1 MEKQELKEAIFN
13 ELDPHISTI
22 DPGFNLKESIDFYFK
37 IIDQD
42 LSNYT
47 KNDVS
52 GLGRQIYPALTSY
65 YIEGK
70 INDESMQQIT
80 TFNLKYESYVKKTYY
95 LLLESG
101 LITSENTVNEE
112 DLKANG
118 PFLSAINNLY
128 PLFKDNN
135 DAQTSDITEAKLDLN
150 KKPVLYCN
158 SQGIPQY
165 ERLYSKSLTFDA
177 YRDVNDKQ
185 LIEKYR
191 GKLLLSFIRAGI
203 LKNEESHQAKSF
215 NKQQFA
221 QNLQSTLIA
230 ELFITSYVMEKLS
243 IALVVAYSEKRDYS
257 EYIDNVMNMT
267 KTSNELFVSLNL
279 RETSEETVPV
289 VGFIEDIV
297 KKIKRFRIL
306 GEGGSGKT
314 TTMEYLVFND
324 CLNYKND
331 TENQPLPVIIT
342 LSNIGD
348 EVHLK
353 DAIANKIGVTMDS
366 LDELFVTNKLK
377 VYLDGVNEIVKNR
390 EIKKTKIQEIS
401 SLIKEYK
408 ELSIVISDRY
418 DFDLDQNE
426 FFDVRTFTIEKIE
439 KNQMNEFIQK
449 SCFGDEKQIAN
460 ISSTLEKYESLEILS
475 RPLILSRAIEIIKS
489 GNNLP
494 DKTIEII
501 ELFIN
506 IILKREKNEKKDPLL
521 NILDFKLLIG
531 YLAHKIFDE
540 YKGHQSIPENKCRK
554 ILSRGTEELGLESSN
569 VKYSM
574 RMGFELQILSK
585 KDNMMRFYHQNYFE
599 FFNAHYL
606 DYLLA

>member
-1 MEKQELKEAIFN
+1 MDKQKLKKAIFN

-42 LSNYT
+42 ISIYT
-47 KNDVS
+47 RNDVTS
-52 GLGRQIYPALTSY
+52 LDKHKYPALDSFY
-65 YIEGK
+65 LGGS
-70 INDESMQQIT
+70 INDDAMLQIT
-80 TFNLKYESYVKKTYY
+80 NFNLKYESFIKKTYY

-101 LITSENTVNEE
+101 LITEENTVNENE
-112 DLKANG
+112 LRANG
-118 PFLSAINNLY
+118 PYISSINKLY
-128 PLFKDNN
+128 PLYRDKN
-135 DAQTSDITEAKLDLN
+135 DSQTTDLNEAKLDL
-150 KKPVLYCN
+150 KKQAVLYVNKEGHQQYKRLFPKKLQFDEFKDIN
-158 SQGIPQY
+158 SPILVQ
-165 ERLYSKSLTFDA
+165 
-177 YRDVNDKQ
+177 
-185 LIEKYR
+185 KYY
-191 GKLLLSFIRAGI
+191 GNWLLHFLRANI
-203 LKNEESHQAKSF
+203 LKNEESHQAKTF
-215 NKQQFA
+215 DKNQFS

-230 ELFITSYVMEKLS
+230 ELYITQYVMDKLS
-243 IALVVAYSEKRDYS
+243 KALVVAYSEKRDYS
-257 EYIDNVMNMT
+257 EYIDNVTNLT

-279 RETSEETVPV
+279 RELTEETVSQI
-289 VGFIEDIV
+289 GFIEDIV
-297 KKIKRFRIL
+297 KEIKRFRIL

-331 TENQPLPVIIT
+331 KENQPLPVIIT

-377 VYLDGVNEIVKNR
+377 VYLDGVNEIVKKW
-390 EIKKTKIQEIS
+390 EIKKTKIHEIS

-418 DFDLDQNE
+418 DFDVFQND
-426 FFDVRTFTIEKIE
+426 FFDVRTFTIQKIE

-449 SCFGDEKQIAN
+449 SCFGNEKQIAN
-460 ISSTLEKYESLEILS
+460 VSSKLEKYESLEILS

-501 ELFIN
+501 EVFID